1 MMRWREGFIAVDW
14 GTTNRRAYA
23 IDRQGGVI
31 ERIEDDLGVLSI
43 PPGGFTEEI
52 AALRMRFG
60 DRPLLLA
67 GMIGSNRGWIETPY
81 VPCPARLSDLIAGLT
96 WVEKDRL
103 AIVPGL
109 SFEDGGMA
117 DVMRGEEVQIFG
129 AAGAGMIPPGSLV
142 CHPGTHNKWIAL
154 EGGAIVGFRT
164 VMTGELFNLLK
175 EHSILGDLLA
185 HPVDADAAFERGVR
199 HGLAH
204 DDLTSALFSVR
215 ARTLLGRGAREEA
228 ASYISGLLVGSD
240 LRIGL
245 RGDRAGEVAVI
256 GSPELT
262 RLYAAALAHA
272 LRATRQIDGDDAFLA
287 GAKMIAEQL

>member
-1 MMRWREGFIAVDW
+1 MRWHDGFIAVDW

-23 IDRQGGVI
+23 IGADGRVA
-31 ERIEDDLGVLSI
+31 ERIEDDLGILSI
-43 PPGGFTEEI
+43 ANGGFVDEI
-52 AALRMRFG
+52 GMLRTRFG
-60 DRPLLLA
+60 DRPMLLA

-81 VPCPARLSDLIAGLT
+81 VPCPARLADLVAGLV

-109 SFEDGGMA
+109 SFEDGETA

-129 AAGAGMIPPGSLV
+129 AAGSGMVPAGSLV

-154 EGGAIVGFRT
+154 EGDMIAGFRT

-175 EHSILGDLLA
+175 EHSILGELLA
-185 HPVDADAAFERGVR
+185 MPARPDAAFERGVR

-204 DDLTSALFSVR
+204 DDLTAALFSVR
-215 ARTLLGRGAREEA
+215 AGVLLGRRPREEA
-228 ASYISGLLVGSD
+228 ASHVSGLLIGSD

-245 RGDRAGEVAVI
+245 RADRAGEIAVI
-256 GSPELT
+256 GSPDLT

-272 LRATRQIDGDDAFLA
+272 LRATRQIDGDDAFVA
-287 GAKMIAEQL
+287 GARMIAEQL